1 MKRVLFVCTGN
12 ICRSPT
18 AEGVLRKLV
27 ADAGLADRIDALG
40 GRLPEL
46 FAGLT
51 VEEMPVPV
59 RYPTSCS
66 PQAWASAAPLLVL
79 RALLGLEPDV
89 PGGTVSLDPRLPD
102 GSRYLRVEG
111 LPLGEAAGCTIEVNR
126 GEVTVEGLP
135 DGLAVTDPA

>member
-1 MKRVLFVCTGN
+1 M
-12 ICRSPT
+12 
-18 AEGVLRKLV
+18 
-27 ADAGLADRIDALG
+27 
-40 GRLPEL
+40 
-46 FAGLT
+46 
-51 VEEMPVPV
+51 PV

-111 LPLGEAAGCTIEVNR
+111 LPLGEAGCTIEVNR